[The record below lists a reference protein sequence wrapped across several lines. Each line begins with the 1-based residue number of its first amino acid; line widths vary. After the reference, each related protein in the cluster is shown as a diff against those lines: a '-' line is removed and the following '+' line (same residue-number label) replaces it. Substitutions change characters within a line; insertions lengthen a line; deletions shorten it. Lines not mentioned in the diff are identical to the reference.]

1 MTTVAQEPELVNEVV
16 KLLGQ
21 ARQVFRQERSYLR
34 GLALAVA
41 EVMAFAQHT
50 ISQLIWGLGEPERD
64 WSAWYRFF
72 SRGRFRA
79 EVASEVLLEES
90 LQHVDPGGWCVV
102 GVDGFQV
109 PRSGRRIEGVSWQKC
124 PRNPAWKRGIHL
136 AQRFL
141 NLSWLTPVEG
151 GYCRAIP
158 VRIWTA
164 FSAKARL
171 TREVA
176 RTEWA
181 AALQAVQ
188 WVRAQFERLGRGQQR
203 LLVLA
208 DGTFDVLDFWRG
220 LDGWT
225 TALVRTARHRCLHHL
240 PPPQAHKNRKYGERA
255 LTPEAWLRVTTG
267 WHRYE
272 PLIRGHARR
281 MLYRV
286 EGPFLR
292 QRAPGVPLFLIVV
305 KGQTW
310 RRGQR
315 QRQRKPAFYLV
326 NARQLAHSWVL
337 PLPIE
342 TLLAA
347 AWQRW
352 ELEVAHRELKTT
364 FGLGDKQCWNP
375 RSAVATVQWSA
386 WLYGLL
392 LLAAYRAWGLLNGPR
407 PQCAWWPGAP
417 RWSFNTLWRFLRVR
431 LTRSRPFRPLR
442 RLSPAEWLEKDAL
455 TDLAWSFAHISLAT

>member
-1 MTTVAQEPELVNEVV
+1 MTTVAQPRTLVNE
-16 KLLGQ
+16 LLNLWVRS
-21 ARQVFRQERSYLR
+21 RQVFRQERSYYR
-34 GLALAVA
+34 GLALGLA

-50 ISQLIWGLGEPERD
+50 VSQLIWGLGEPERD

-79 EVASEVLLEES
+79 EVARQVLLEES
-90 LQHVDPGGWCVV
+90 LQHVDPEGCCVV

-109 PRSGRRIEGVSWQKC
+109 PRSGQRIEGVSWQRC
-124 PRNPAWKRGIHL
+124 PRTPAWKRGIHL

-158 VRIWTA
+158 IWIGTA
-164 FSAKARL
+164 FTAKARL
-171 TREVA
+171 TRAVA
-176 RTEWA
+176 RTEWG
-181 AALQAVQ
+181 AALEAVQ
-188 WVRAQFERLGRGQQR
+188 WMRAELDRLGRAHQQ

-208 DGTFDVLDFWRG
+208 DGAFDVLDFWRG
-220 LDGWT
+220 LDDWT
-225 TALVRTARHRCLHHL
+225 TALVRTARNRCLHHL
-240 PPPQAHKNRKYGERA
+240 PPLQAHKNRKYGERA
-255 LTPEAWLRVTTG
+255 PTPETWLALTAG
-267 WHRYE
+267 WHRSE

-281 MLYRV
+281 MLFRV

-292 QRAPGVPLFLIVV
+292 QRAPGVPLFLIIV

-310 RRGQR
+310 WRDHRR
-315 QRQRKPAFYLV
+315 RQRKPAFYLV
-326 NARQLAHSWVL
+326 NARPGDPAL
-337 PLPIE
+337 PLPID

-375 RSAVATVQWSA
+375 LSAVATVQWSA

-392 LLAAYRAWGLLNGPR
+392 LLAAYRTWGLLNGPR
-407 PQCAWWPGAP
+407 PQSAWWSGAP
-417 RWSFNTLWRFLRVR
+417 RWSFNTLWRSLRAS
-431 LTRSRPFRPLR
+431 LTRSRHFRPLR
-442 RLSPAEWLEKDAL
+442 RLSPDEWLEKSAL
-455 TDLAWSFAHISLAT
+455 SDLAWNFAHFSLST